1 MRPEAFAVFAGV
13 LPEDKHKLVKAF
25 QKEGYTV
32 GMCGDGANDAPALR
46 QAQIGIAVSTATDV
60 AKSAAGMVLTEPGLG
75 GVVAAVKEGRIT
87 FQRIQ
92 TYTLNS
98 IIKKIATV
106 LFLVAGLLM
115 TGHATLPPMLMVILM
130 IAGDFLAM
138 SLTTDNVQPSTMPN
152 AWRIGNLTIAGI
164 IIGICLLT
172 FCTGVLA
179 VGEFGMHLGIRSLQS
194 LTFVILVFGNQATL
208 YAIRERRHLWR
219 SRPSSWLAATSTV
232 DILIA
237 STLAV
242 CGIAMAPL
250 PPMLI
255 AGVLAASA
263 TFSVALDAVKV
274 PVFARLGIT

>member
-1 MRPEAFAVFAGV
+1 
-13 LPEDKHKLVKAF
+13 
-25 QKEGYTV
+25 
-32 GMCGDGANDAPALR
+32 
-46 QAQIGIAVSTATDV
+46 
-60 AKSAAGMVLTEPGLG
+60 
-75 GVVAAVKEGRIT
+75 
-87 FQRIQ
+87 
-92 TYTLNS
+92 
-98 IIKKIATV
+98 
-106 LFLVAGLLM
+106 VAGLLM